1 MDVFTRSA
9 REEVLEMT
17 ETVNGNR
24 TLYTMLEMAKIA
36 GTSKSTVYRTIKEK
50 HIKPTKHKGQSNLY
64 DEAVL
69 KLIISKIEE
78 DSVSHDPVQR
88 IGIET
93 LRKQLEVKDKQI
105 EQLNEQ
111 LKMAQINLNQ
121 SQQLALE
128 QSKKIKELEA
138 PKEDAKSVKEVP
150 KKKSLFER
158 IFGI

>member
-1 MDVFTRSA
+1 MQKTGKEKEQLF
-9 REEVLEMT
+9 
-17 ETVNGNR
+17 
-24 TLYTMLEMAKIA
+24 TMLEVAKIV
-36 GTSKSTVYRTIKEK
+36 GCSKSTVYRVVKDNHLRAK
-50 HIKPTKHKGQSNLY
+50 KKKGQAKLY
-64 DEAVL
+64 DETL
-69 KLIISKIEE
+69 IKLVRTKIDDINNSKE
-78 DSVSHDPVQR
+78 PLQR

-93 LRKQLEVKDKQI
+93 LQKQLEIKDKQI

-138 PKEDAKSVKEVP
+138 PKETVESGEKTL
-150 KKKSLFER
+150 KKKSLFDR

>member
-1 MDVFTRSA
+1 
-9 REEVLEMT
+9 MT

-93 LRKQLEVKDKQI
+93 LQKQLEVKDKQI

>member
-1 MDVFTRSA
+1 MPETDKKK
-9 REEVLEMT
+9 EELF
-17 ETVNGNR
+17 
-24 TLYTMLEMAKIA
+24 TMLEVAKIV
-36 GTSKSTVYRTIKEK
+36 GCSKSTVYRVVKDNHLRAK
-50 HIKPTKHKGQSNLY
+50 KKKGQAKLY
-64 DEAVL
+64 DETL
-69 KLIISKIEE
+69 IKLVRTKIDDINSSKE
-78 DSVSHDPVQR
+78 PFQR
-88 IGIET
+88 ISIET
-93 LRKQLEVKDKQI
+93 LQKQLEVKDKQI

-138 PKEDAKSVKEVP
+138 PKETAESVKETP

>member
-1 MDVFTRSA
+1 MQ
-9 REEVLEMT
+9 
-17 ETVNGNR
+17 ETGKKKEQ
-24 TLYTMLEMAKIA
+24 LFTMLEVAKIV
-36 GTSKSTVYRTIKEK
+36 GCSKSTVYRVVKDNHLRSK
-50 HIKPTKHKGQSNLY
+50 KKKGQTKLY
-64 DEAVL
+64 DETL
-69 KLIISKIEE
+69 IKLVRSKIDDISNSKE
-78 DSVSHDPVQR
+78 PLQR
-88 IGIET
+88 ISIET
-93 LRKQLEVKDKQI
+93 LQKQLETKDKQI

-138 PKEDAKSVKEVP
+138 PKEDAELVKKAP

>member
-1 MDVFTRSA
+1 
-9 REEVLEMT
+9 MT

-78 DSVSHDPVQR
+78 DSVSHDLVQR

-93 LRKQLEVKDKQI
+93 LKKQLEVKDKQI

-128 QSKKIKELEA
+128 QSKKIKELET

>member
-1 MDVFTRSA
+1 
-9 REEVLEMT
+9 MT

-78 DSVSHDPVQR
+78 DSVSHDPVHR

-93 LRKQLEVKDKQI
+93 LKKQLEVKDKQI

>member
-1 MDVFTRSA
+1 MLELPETDKKK
-9 REEVLEMT
+9 EELF
-17 ETVNGNR
+17 
-24 TLYTMLEMAKIA
+24 TMLEVAKIV
-36 GTSKSTVYRTIKEK
+36 GCSKSTVYRVVKDNHLRAK
-50 HIKPTKHKGQSNLY
+50 KKKGQAKLY
-64 DEAVL
+64 DETL
-69 KLIISKIEE
+69 IKLVRTKIDDINSSKE
-78 DSVSHDPVQR
+78 PFQR
-88 IGIET
+88 ISIET
-93 LRKQLEVKDKQI
+93 LQKQLDIKDKQI

-138 PKEDAKSVKEVP
+138 PKETAESVKETP

>member
-1 MDVFTRSA
+1 MQKTGKEKEQLF
-9 REEVLEMT
+9 
-17 ETVNGNR
+17 
-24 TLYTMLEMAKIA
+24 TMLEVAKIV
-36 GTSKSTVYRTIKEK
+36 GCSKSTVYRVVKDNHLRAK
-50 HIKPTKHKGQSNLY
+50 KKKGQAKLY
-64 DEAVL
+64 DETL
-69 KLIISKIEE
+69 IKLVRTKIDDINNSKE
-78 DSVSHDPVQR
+78 PLQR

-93 LRKQLEVKDKQI
+93 LQKQLEIKDKQI

-138 PKEDAKSVKEVP
+138 PQEDAESVKEVP

>member
-1 MDVFTRSA
+1 MLRSTVK
-9 REEVLEMT
+9 EVSELQ
-17 ETVNGNR
+17 ETGKEKEQ
-24 TLYTMLEMAKIA
+24 LFTMLEVAKIV
-36 GTSKSTVYRTIKEK
+36 GCSKSTVYRVVKDNHLRAK
-50 HIKPTKHKGQSNLY
+50 KKKGQAKLY
-64 DEAVL
+64 DETL
-69 KLIISKIEE
+69 IKLVRTKIDDINSSKE
-78 DSVSHDPVQR
+78 PFQR
-88 IGIET
+88 ISIET
-93 LRKQLEVKDKQI
+93 LQKQLEVKDKQI

-138 PKEDAKSVKEVP
+138 PQEDAESVKEVP

>member
-1 MDVFTRSA
+1 
-9 REEVLEMT
+9 MT

-50 HIKPTKHKGQSNLY
+50 HIKTTKHKGQSNLY
-64 DEAVL
+64 DETVL

-93 LRKQLEVKDKQI
+93 LKKQLEVKDKQI

>member
-1 MDVFTRSA
+1 M
-9 REEVLEMT
+9 LELT
-17 ETVNGNR
+17 ETDKKKEE
-24 TLYTMLEMAKIA
+24 LFTMLDVAKIV
-36 GTSKSTVYRTIKEK
+36 GCSKSTVYRVVKDNHLRAK
-50 HIKPTKHKGQSNLY
+50 KKKGQAKLY
-64 DEAVL
+64 DET
-69 KLIISKIEE
+69 LIQLVRAKIDDISNSKE
-78 DSVSHDPVQR
+78 PVQR

-93 LRKQLEVKDKQI
+93 LQKQLEIKDKQI

-138 PKEDAKSVKEVP
+138 PKEDAESVKEAP
-150 KKKSLFER
+150 KKKSFFER

>member
-1 MDVFTRSA
+1 MLTSTV
-9 REEVLEMT
+9 EEVLELP
-17 ETVNGNR
+17 ETDKNKDQ
-24 TLYTMLEMAKIA
+24 LFTMLEVAKIV
-36 GTSKSTVYRTIKEK
+36 GCSKSTVYRVVKDNHLRAK
-50 HIKPTKHKGQSNLY
+50 KKKGQAKLY
-64 DEAVL
+64 DETL
-69 KLIISKIEE
+69 IKLVRTKIDDINSSKE
-78 DSVSHDPVQR
+78 PFQR
-88 IGIET
+88 ISIET
-93 LRKQLEVKDKQI
+93 LQKQLEVKDKQI

-138 PKEDAKSVKEVP
+138 PKETVESGEKTL

>member
-1 MDVFTRSA
+1 MLRSTVK
-9 REEVLEMT
+9 EVSELQ
-17 ETVNGNR
+17 ETGKEKEQ
-24 TLYTMLEMAKIA
+24 LFTMLEVAKIV
-36 GTSKSTVYRTIKEK
+36 GCSKSTVYRVVKENHLRAK
-50 HIKPTKHKGQSNLY
+50 KKKGQAKLY
-64 DEAVL
+64 DETL
-69 KLIISKIEE
+69 IKLVRTKIDDINSSKE
-78 DSVSHDPVQR
+78 PFQR
-88 IGIET
+88 ISIET
-93 LRKQLEVKDKQI
+93 LQKQLEVKDKQI

-138 PKEDAKSVKEVP
+138 PKETAESVKETP

>member
-1 MDVFTRSA
+1 MPRSTV
-9 REEVLEMT
+9 EEVLELP
-17 ETVNGNR
+17 ETAKKKEE
-24 TLYTMLEMAKIA
+24 LFTMLEVAKIV
-36 GTSKSTVYRTIKEK
+36 GCSKSTVYRVVKDNHLRAK
-50 HIKPTKHKGQSNLY
+50 KKKGQAKLY
-64 DEAVL
+64 DETL
-69 KLIISKIEE
+69 IKLVRSKIDDISNSKE
-78 DSVSHDPVQR
+78 PVQR
-88 IGIET
+88 ISIET
-93 LRKQLEVKDKQI
+93 LQKQLETKDKQI

-138 PKEDAKSVKEVP
+138 PKEDAESVKEAP